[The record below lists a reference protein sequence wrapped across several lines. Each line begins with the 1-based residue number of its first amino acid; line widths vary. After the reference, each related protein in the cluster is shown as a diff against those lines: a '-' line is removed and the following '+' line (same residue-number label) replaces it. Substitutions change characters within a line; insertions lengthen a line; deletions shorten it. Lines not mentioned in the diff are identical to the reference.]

1 MRAALTAAVCSVVS
15 CAPWG
20 ARSCTMPGALHTMLL
35 SWFLFCVSCVASRCA
50 SAPPFS
56 SRLLF
61 LSLAPFAAALWA
73 CWPLLS
79 GRVGGPTG
87 SPRSI
92 RFLCVVLLLRVMI
105 TLLPVSLLTCLVY
118 TSAAAAA
125 AWCAAWWVCRT
136 GA

>member
-1 MRAALTAAVCSVVS
+1 
-15 CAPWG
+15 
-20 ARSCTMPGALHTMLL
+20 MLL
-35 SWFLFCVSCVASRCA
+35 SWFLFCVSCVASRA
-50 SAPPFS
+50 RGTRPLHRPPFY
-56 SRLLF
+56 SRRLF
-61 LSLAPFAAALWA
+61 LSLAFAAALWA

-79 GRVGGPTG
+79 GPVGGPTG

-105 TLLPVSLLTCLVY
+105 ALRPVSLLTCLVY

-125 AWCAAWWVCRT
+125 AWCAAWWVCRV